1 MDAELQLIAQLL
13 ENAQQPEEV
22 FGKLDGNQ
30 GEALRASYRLLSKV
44 AHPDRYADPHDQA
57 VAEKAFVALQKWL
70 TSAEEKIKSSTYGQ
84 DGATHVTSAPPVL
97 VRNRK
102 REYLVQ
108 GTPFA
113 QGDLCN
119 LYRCTCVLDGRE
131 SDAIFKVARNPA
143 DNDLVSNEGHVL
155 KQLASGKEYD
165 RFHAY
170 LPRLVDSF
178 DYRDSTSPHA
188 RRVNVL
194 ALEEGNYY
202 SLQEVRAAYPE
213 GIDAKDMAWIWRRL
227 LIVLGFAHKCNI
239 IHGAVL
245 PTHILIQPENHG
257 LVLIDWSYALYEPSP
272 DEYIP
277 AISTEYKDWY
287 PPEVLAKEPPRPGTD
302 IYLGAL
308 CMLYLLG
315 GDPVK
320 GSMPE
325 SVHKRIQSFFRG
337 TTLRGPAQRPQ
348 DALRL
353 LDEFTELIES
363 LWGPRT
369 FREFYMPK
377 K

>member
-13 ENAQQPEEV
+13 ENARQPEEV
-22 FGKLDGNQ
+22 FGKLDGDQ
-30 GEALRASYRLLSKV
+30 GEALRASYRLLTKV

-57 VAEKAFVALQKWL
+57 VAEKAFVALQQWL
-70 TSAEEKIKSSTYGQ
+70 TSAEEKIKSGAYGQ
-84 DGATHVTSAPPVL
+84 NGAAHTTSEPPVL

-108 GTPFA
+108 GTSFA

-119 LYRCTCVLDGRE
+119 LYKCTCALDGKE
-131 SDAIFKVARNPA
+131 TDAIFKVARNPA

-155 KQLASGKEYD
+155 KQLASSKEYD

-170 LPRLVDSF
+170 IPRLVDSF
-178 DYRDSTSPHA
+178 DYRDSTSPQA

-194 ALEEGNYY
+194 ALEKGPYY
-202 SLQEVRAAYPE
+202 SLPEVRATYPQ

-227 LIVLGFAHKCNI
+227 LIALGFAHRHSV

-245 PTHILIQPENHG
+245 PAHILIQPENHG

-287 PPEVLAKEPPRPGTD
+287 PPEVLAKAPPRPGTD

-315 GDPVK
+315 GDPAK
-320 GSMPE
+320 GSMPA
-325 SVHKRIQSFFRG
+325 SVHKRIQAFFRG
-337 TTLRGPAQRPQ
+337 TALKGQTQRPQ

-369 FREFYMPK
+369 FREFSMPK

>member
-1 MDAELQLIAQLL
+1 MDAELELIAQLL
-13 ENAQQPEEV
+13 ENACKPEDV

-30 GEALRASYRLLSKV
+30 ADALRTSYHLLSKV
-44 AHPDRYADPHDQA
+44 AHPDHYTNSQDQV
-57 VAEKAFVALQKWL
+57 VAEKAFRALQKWL
-70 TSAEEKIKSSTYGQ
+70 ASAEEKLKSKTYGQ
-84 DGATHVTSAPPVL
+84 DGSATAMGAPAVL

-102 REYLVQ
+102 QEYLVQ

-119 LYRCTCVLDGRE
+119 LYQCAYTLGGKE
-131 SDAIFKVARNPA
+131 TNGTFKVARNPG
-143 DNDLVSNEGHVL
+143 DNDLVSNEAYML
-155 KQLASGKEYD
+155 KQLASSEAYEQ
-165 RFHAY
+165 FHAY
-170 LPRLVDSF
+170 VPQLVDSF
-178 DYRDSTSPHA
+178 DYRDSASPHP

-194 ALEEGNYY
+194 ALEEGPYY
-202 SLQEVRAAYPE
+202 SLQEVRSCYPY
-213 GIDAKDMAWIWRRL
+213 GIDARDMAWMWRRL
-227 LIVLGFAHKCNI
+227 LIVLGFAHKSNI

-245 PTHILIQPENHG
+245 PTHILIQPEHHG
-257 LVLIDWSYALYEPSP
+257 LVLIDWSYALYEPAA

-315 GDPVK
+315 GDAVK
-320 GSMPE
+320 GTMPE
-325 SVHKRIQSFFRG
+325 AVPKRIQSFFRG
-337 TTLRGPAQRPQ
+337 TTLKGAAQRPQ

>member
-22 FGKLDGNQ
+22 FGKLDGDQ
-30 GEALRASYRLLSKV
+30 GEALRASYRLLTKV
-44 AHPDRYADPHDQA
+44 AHPDRYAAPHDQA
-57 VAEKAFVALQKWL
+57 AAEKAFVALQRWL
-70 TSAEEKIKSSTYGQ
+70 IRAEEKIKIGAYGQ
-84 DGATHVTSAPPVL
+84 DGAAHATSTPPVL

-102 REYLVQ
+102 CEYLVQ

-119 LYRCTCVLDGRE
+119 LYRCTYVPDGKE
-131 SDAIFKVARNPA
+131 TNAIFKVARNPA
-143 DNDLVSNEGHVL
+143 DNDLVSNEGSIL
-155 KQLASGKEYD
+155 KQLASNKDYEQ
-165 RFHAY
+165 FHAY
-170 LPRLVDSF
+170 IPRIVDSF
-178 DYRDSTSPHA
+178 DYRDSSSPHA

-194 ALEEGNYY
+194 ALEEGPYY
-202 SLQEVRAAYPE
+202 SLQEVRAAYPQ
-213 GIDAKDMAWIWRRL
+213 GIDARDMAWIWRRL
-227 LIVLGFAHKCNI
+227 LIVLGFAHRHSV
-239 IHGAVL
+239 IHGAAL
-245 PTHILIQPENHG
+245 PAHILIQPENHG
-257 LVLIDWSYALYEPSP
+257 LVLIDWSYALYEPAP
-272 DEYIP
+272 GEYIP

-320 GSMPE
+320 GTIPE

-337 TTLRGPAQRPQ
+337 TTLKGQAQRPQ

>member
-13 ENAQQPEEV
+13 ENARQPEEV

-30 GEALRASYRLLSKV
+30 GEALRALYRLLSKV

-70 TSAEEKIKSSTYGQ
+70 ASAEEKIKSSAYGQ
-84 DGATHVTSAPPVL
+84 DGAAHAASAPPVL

-102 REYLVQ
+102 HEYLVQ
-108 GTPFA
+108 GAPFA

-119 LYRCTCVLDGRE
+119 LYWCTCVLDGKE
-131 SDAIFKVARNPA
+131 TDAIFKVARNPA
-143 DNDLVSNEGHVL
+143 DNDLVSNEGYVL
-155 KQLASGKEYD
+155 RQLASSKEYD
-165 RFHAY
+165 QFHAY
-170 LPRLVDSF
+170 IPQLVDSF

-194 ALEEGNYY
+194 ALEAGPYY
-202 SLQEVRAAYPE
+202 SLEEVRAAYPQ
-213 GIDAKDMAWIWRRL
+213 GIDAKHMTWIWRRL
-227 LIVLGFAHKCNI
+227 LIVLGFAHMRYV

-257 LVLIDWSYALYEPSP
+257 LVLIDWSYALHEPSP

-287 PPEVLAKEPPRPGTD
+287 PPEVLAKELPRPGTD

-337 TTLRGPAQRPQ
+337 TTLKGQAQRPQ

-353 LDEFTELIES
+353 LDEFTQLIES
-363 LWGPRT
+363 LWGPRR
-369 FREFYMPK
+369 FREFYMPRK
-377 K
+377 

>member
-1 MDAELQLIAQLL
+1 MDAELQLVAQLL
-13 ENAQQPEEV
+13 ESARQPEEV

-30 GEALRASYRLLSKV
+30 GEALRASYRLLTKV

-70 TSAEEKIKSSTYGQ
+70 AGAEDKIKSGAYGQ
-84 DGATHVTSAPPVL
+84 NGATHATSAPPVL

-131 SDAIFKVARNPA
+131 TDATFKVARSPA
-143 DNDLVSNEGHVL
+143 DNDLVSNEGYVL
-155 KQLASGKEYD
+155 KQLASSKEYD

-170 LPRLVDSF
+170 IPRLVDSF
-178 DYRDSTSPHA
+178 DYRDSTAPQP

-194 ALEEGNYY
+194 ALEEGHYY
-202 SLQEVRAAYPE
+202 ALSEVRAAYPE
-213 GIDAKDMAWIWRRL
+213 GIEAKDMAWIWRRL
-227 LIVLGFAHKCNI
+227 LIVLGFAHMHNI

-257 LVLIDWSYALYEPSP
+257 LVLIDWSYALYEPSA

-287 PPEVLAKEPPRPGTD
+287 PPEVLAKESPQPGTD

-308 CMLYLLG
+308 CMVYLLG
-315 GDPVK
+315 GDPVE
-320 GSMPE
+320 GTMPE

-337 TTLRGPAQRPQ
+337 TTLKGQAQRPQ

>member
-13 ENAQQPEEV
+13 ENAQKPEDV

-30 GEALRASYRLLSKV
+30 GEALRASYRLLTKV
-44 AHPDRYADPHDQA
+44 AHPDRYTDAQDQA
-57 VAEKAFVALQKWL
+57 LAEKAFRALQKWL
-70 TSAEEKIKSSTYGQ
+70 SSAEEKIKSRAYGQ
-84 DGATHVTSAPPVL
+84 DGAASATSAPVVL
-97 VRNRK
+97 VRNKK
-102 REYLVQ
+102 RDYLVQ

-119 LYRCTCVLDGRE
+119 LYHCTCVLDGKE
-131 SDAIFKVARNPA
+131 TDGIFKVARQPG
-143 DNDLVSNEGHVL
+143 DTDLVSNEAQIL
-155 KQLASGKEYD
+155 KQLASSKDYAQF
-165 RFHAY
+165 RAY
-170 LPRLVDSF
+170 IPQLIDSF

-194 ALEEGNYY
+194 AFTEGPYY
-202 SLQEVRAAYPE
+202 SLKEVRAAYPQ
-213 GIDAKDMAWIWRRL
+213 GIDARDMAWIWRRL
-227 LIVLGFAHKCNI
+227 LIVLGFAHMHSI
-239 IHGAVL
+239 VHGAVL
-245 PTHILIQPENHG
+245 PTHILIQPEQHG
-257 LVLIDWSYALYEPSP
+257 LVLIDWSYALYEPTP

-287 PPEVLAKEPPRPGTD
+287 PPEVLAKETPRSGTD
-302 IYLGAL
+302 LYLGAR

-315 GDPVK
+315 ADPLK
-320 GSMPE
+320 GTVPE
-325 SVHKRIQSFFRG
+325 SVPRRIQSFFRG
-337 TTLRGPAQRPQ
+337 TALKGQAQRPQ

-369 FREFYMPK
+369 FREFHMPK

>member
-13 ENAQQPEEV
+13 ENARKPEDI

-30 GEALRASYRLLSKV
+30 ADALRASYRLLTKV
-44 AHPDRYADPHDQA
+44 AHPDHYTDPQDQA
-57 VAEKAFVALQKWL
+57 VAEKVFRALQKWHA
-70 TSAEEKIKSSTYGQ
+70 SAEDKIKSSTYGL
-84 DGATHVTSAPPVL
+84 DGATDSTSAPTVL

-102 REYLVQ
+102 REYLVS
-108 GTPFA
+108 GTSFA

-119 LYRCTCVLDGRE
+119 LYQCESVQDGKE
-131 SDAIFKVARNPA
+131 IGAIFKVARNPA
-143 DNDLVSNEGHVL
+143 DNDLVWNEAQIL
-155 KQLASGKEYD
+155 KQLASSTEYEQF
-165 RFHAY
+165 RAY
-170 LPRLVDSF
+170 VPQLVDSF
-178 DYRDSTSPHA
+178 DYRDSTASQA

-194 ALEEGNYY
+194 ALAEGPYY
-202 SLQEVRAAYPE
+202 SLKEVRAAYPQ
-213 GIDAKDMAWIWRRL
+213 GIDARDMAWIWRRL
-227 LIVLGFAHKCNI
+227 LIVLGFAHMSNVF
-239 IHGAVL
+239 HGAVL

-257 LVLIDWSYALYEPSP
+257 LVLIDWSYALFEPAS

-287 PPEVLAKEPPRPGTD
+287 PPEVLAKEPPRSGTD

-315 GDPVK
+315 GDVLK
-320 GSMPE
+320 GTTPD
-325 SVHKRIQSFFRG
+325 SVPKRIQSFFRG
-337 TTLRGPAQRPQ
+337 TTLKGQAQRPQ

-363 LWGPRT
+363 LWGPRK